1 MSSPFNEQKYNCLLG
16 GLKVSEVLLS
26 RTVKNK
32 DYRMDSDF
40 WTKEP
45 KKNPN
50 LKYSKIGDILPSSQ
64 YGISVAMNE
73 ENNGYPI
80 YRMNE
85 IHTMLCDLSVDKCAD
100 ISLSDFQKFELKN
113 RDVLFNRT
121 NSFAWVGRTGI
132 YYQNDEIKKT
142 FASYLVRFNPD
153 ENIILPDI
161 QQQIATL
168 VSESFALRGES
179 ERMLQEAKEMVERE
193 IEK

>member
-1 MSSPFNEQKYNCLLG
+1 
-16 GLKVSEVLLS
+16 
-26 RTVKNK
+26 
-32 DYRMDSDF
+32 
-40 WTKEP
+40 
-45 KKNPN
+45 
-50 LKYSKIGDILPSSQ
+50 
-64 YGISVAMNE
+64 
-73 ENNGYPI
+73 
-80 YRMNE
+80 MNE